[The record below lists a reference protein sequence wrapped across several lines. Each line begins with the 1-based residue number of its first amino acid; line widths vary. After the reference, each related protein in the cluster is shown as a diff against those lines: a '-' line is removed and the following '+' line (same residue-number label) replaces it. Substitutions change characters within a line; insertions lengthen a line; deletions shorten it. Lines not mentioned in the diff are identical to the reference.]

1 MFTVLHH
8 SLRRKKDVTIFS
20 QLITGDFTG
29 FKSELTFLDQIIV
42 TALLVGARLGYIHF
56 ELEDLSENR
65 KYD

>member
-42 TALLVGARLGYIHF
+42 TALLVRCKIRLYSF
-56 ELEDLSENR
+56 
-65 KYD
+65 